1 MPRRPPSPAGTDEA
15 HRHQIVRDR
24 LLPLRRVI
32 ELCGIRK
39 TTIYRLI
46 RQGRFPKA
54 YKPGGHASRWSE
66 RELSAWLAEIAAQR
80 E

>member
-1 MPRRPPSPAGTDEA
+1 MPRRPPPPAGADEA
-15 HRHQIVRDR
+15 SGKPIVRDR

-66 RELSAWLAEIAAQR
+66 RELYAWLAEVEALRQ
-80 E
+80 

>member
-1 MPRRPPSPAGTDEA
+1 MSRRTITAADIDAANATP
-15 HRHQIVRDR
+15 IVTDR
-24 LLPLRRVI
+24 LLPLRRVV

-46 RQGRFPKA
+46 RQKRFPAA

-66 RELSAWLAEIAAQR
+66 RELNAWLAQVAAQR
-80 E
+80 K